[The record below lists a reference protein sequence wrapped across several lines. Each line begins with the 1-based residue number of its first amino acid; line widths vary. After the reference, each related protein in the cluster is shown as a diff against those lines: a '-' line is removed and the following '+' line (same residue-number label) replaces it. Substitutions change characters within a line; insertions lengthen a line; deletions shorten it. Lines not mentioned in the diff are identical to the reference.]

1 MKKNKFFLAIYGA
14 TSIIFI
20 EFVGR
25 LMLAEIIALVNL
37 PFINIKKLFKQYKE
51 LKVVL
56 SFLAVLLTSLILSDI
71 INISEPADFL
81 RGWSLVIFAMISTIY
96 FVHHLSK
103 NPNAIIYYLVALF
116 VIKMIFGEGD
126 LSLSQWESNT
136 NYFKVRFVGFLN
148 PLIILI
154 GYYLYT
160 KNKKQ
165 LGSILFL
172 IFGII
177 CIAFDARSNSLI
189 FIVSS
194 FVLYFRTTKIKFN
207 RARIIRF
214 GLISIIILYVSY
226 VFYVDQVLNHNLGGS
241 NARTQLSMTSN
252 PYNPLELIYYGRS
265 EFFLLFS
272 GINTSP
278 LWGSGS
284 WAKFNNSIYDQVV
297 KIYPQKN
304 NDFPEYVNPHSIFL
318 GTWFWSGIIG
328 FIAIFLLF
336 IKLFKYYV
344 SIYIRNNLFS
354 LMPILTVLFIDF
366 IWAYF
371 FSPIGSLR
379 TSFPL
384 IASMLIT
391 LNKK

>member
-1 MKKNKFFLAIYGA
+1 MKKNKFILALYAA
-14 TSIIFI
+14 TSTVFI
-20 EFVGR
+20 ELIGR
-25 LMLAEIIALVNL
+25 LMLAEIIALINL
-37 PFINIKKLFKQYKE
+37 PFINIKKLVKNYE
-51 LKVVL
+51 GLKIVL
-56 SFLAVLLTSLILSDI
+56 SSLAVLLAALIVSDI
-71 INISEPADFL
+71 INKSDPTDYL
-81 RGWSLVIFAMISTIY
+81 RGWSVIIFAMISTVF
-96 FVHHLSK
+96 FVNHLSK
-103 NPNAIIYYLVALF
+103 NPNAVIYYLFALF
-116 VIKMIFGEGD
+116 VVRMIFGQGELD
-126 LSLSQWESNT
+126 LDEWVADT

-148 PLIILI
+148 PLIMLI

-160 KNKKQ
+160 QNKKH
-165 LGSILFL
+165 LGNILFF

-194 FVLYFRTTKIKFN
+194 FLLYFKTTKIRFN
-207 RARIIRF
+207 RSRIIKF
-214 GLISIIILYVSY
+214 GLISIIILYSSY
-226 VFYVDQVLNHNLGGS
+226 VFYVDQVLNHNFGGK
-241 NARTQLSMTSN
+241 NARVQLSMASN
-252 PYNPLELIYYGRS
+252 PYNPLELIYYGRFD
-265 EFFLLFS
+265 FFLLLS
-272 GINTSP
+272 GIKISP
-278 LWGSGS
+278 IWGSGS
-284 WAKFNNSIYDQVV
+284 WAKFNNSIYEQLV
-297 KIYPQKN
+297 KIYSLNN

-354 LMPILTVLFIDF
+354 LMPIITVLFIDF